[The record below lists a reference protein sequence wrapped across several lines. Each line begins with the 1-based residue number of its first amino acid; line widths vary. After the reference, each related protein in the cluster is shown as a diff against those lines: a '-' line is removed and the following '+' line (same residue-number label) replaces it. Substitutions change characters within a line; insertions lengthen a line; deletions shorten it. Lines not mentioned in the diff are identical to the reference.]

1 MKKLN
6 FLISLTNNDNDYQM
20 EQAASAQDI
29 AQKLGVDVRIVY
41 ADNDSITQSQQILK
55 IIQSHSDAHPDAIIF
70 EPVGGTA
77 LPHVARASVAAGIG
91 WVVLNRDA
99 EYISELRK
107 THRVPVFAITS
118 DHEEI
123 GRIQGRQLAALLP
136 NAGSVLYIQGPA
148 ESLAAKQR
156 TSSMYETKPTQI
168 QVKLMKANWTE
179 TAAMR
184 TVSSWLRLSTSQQS
198 NIDIIA
204 AQDDSMALG
213 ARKAFQELP
222 PGAARDHWLGLPYLG
237 CDGLPASGQAWIKQG
252 ILTGT
257 VYNPPNT
264 GLAIEMM
271 VKALHTG
278 TIPAE
283 RTLTQPASIPALNA
297 LTAAT
302 QKAKKFSAGNFR

>member
-20 EQAASAQDI
+20 EQAASAQQA
-29 AQKLGVDVRIVY
+29 AQKLGVDLRIVY
-41 ADNDSITQSQQILK
+41 ADNDSITQSQQILQV
-55 IIQSHSDAHPDAIIF
+55 IQSHSDAHPDAIIF

-77 LPHVARASVAAGIG
+77 LPHVARASAAAGIG

-99 EYISELRK
+99 EYIGELRK
-107 THRVPVFAITS
+107 AHRVPLFAITS

-123 GRIQGRQLAALLP
+123 GRIQGRQLAAILP
-136 NAGSVLYIQGPA
+136 QAGSVLYIQGPS

-156 TSSMYETKPTQI
+156 TSGMYETKPIEI

-179 TAAMR
+179 AGAMR
-184 TVSSWLRLSTSQQS
+184 AVSSWLRLSTAQQS
-198 NIDIIA
+198 NIHVIA

-213 ARKAFQELP
+213 ARKAFQELS
-222 PGAARDHWLGLPYLG
+222 PGPARDRWLGLPYLG

-252 ILTGT
+252 LLTAT

-264 GLAIEMM
+264 GLAVEMM
-271 VKALHTG
+271 VKALQSG
-278 TIPAE
+278 NLPAE
-283 RTLTQPASIPALNA
+283 RTLTQPSSIPALNTLA
-297 LTAAT
+297 SAA
-302 QKAKKFSAGNFR
+302 QKAKKFSAGSL

>member
-20 EQAASAQDI
+20 EQAASAQQA
-29 AQKLGVDVRIVY
+29 AQKLGVDLRIVY
-41 ADNDSITQSQQILK
+41 ADNDSITQSQQILQV
-55 IIQSHSDAHPDAIIF
+55 IQSHSDAHPDAIIF

-77 LPHVARASVAAGIG
+77 LPHVARASAAAGIG

-99 EYISELRK
+99 EYIGELRK
-107 THRVPVFAITS
+107 AHRVPLFAITS

-123 GRIQGRQLAALLP
+123 GRIQGRQLAAILP
-136 NAGSVLYIQGPA
+136 HAGSVLYIQGPS

-156 TSSMYETKPTQI
+156 TSGMYETKPIEI

-179 TAAMR
+179 AGAMR
-184 TVSSWLRLSTSQQS
+184 AVSSWLRLSTSQKS
-198 NIDIIA
+198 NIDVIA

-213 ARKAFQELP
+213 ARKAFQELS
-222 PGAARDHWLGLPYLG
+222 PGPARDRWLGLPYLG

-252 ILTGT
+252 LLTAT

-264 GLAIEMM
+264 GLAVEMM
-271 VKALHTG
+271 VKALQSG
-278 TIPAE
+278 NLPAE
-283 RTLTQPASIPALNA
+283 RTLTQPSSIPALNTLA
-297 LTAAT
+297 SAA
-302 QKAKKFSAGNFR
+302 QKAKKFSAGSL